1 MSSAC
6 TTVVTEYR
14 QMDLGQA
21 QRIKIEVEYLSEMAS
36 KEHIKELLWSFRRSI
51 FLPDVSEGSLSA
63 TGYTK
68 DEESKQAWLTLS
80 AAFGSEEGF
89 NHNFLCDQSD
99 RAFERI
105 TDQLVQWSKNIPW
118 PSGSTDGK
126 WTTYAETAD
135 ECFEYTRPFVRDRL
149 WPFTRIIR

>member
-14 QMDLGQA
+14 QMELGQA

-36 KEHIKELLWSFRRSI
+36 KEHIKELLWSFRRRI
-51 FLPDVSEGSLSA
+51 LLPDVSEGQLGA
-63 TGYTK
+63 TDHTE
-68 DEESKQAWLTLS
+68 DEESEQAWLTLS
-80 AAFGSEEGF
+80 AAFGNEEGF

-99 RAFERI
+99 GAFERI
-105 TDQLVQWSKNIPW
+105 TDQLVRWSKNIPW
-118 PSGSTDGK
+118 PLGSTDGK
-126 WTTYAETAD
+126 WITYAETAD
-135 ECFEYTRPFVRDRL
+135 ECFEHLRPFVRDRL